1 MNAILLRRTIGP
13 LAAAGLIVFAVQAA
27 AQQRSCAV
35 AEETFVDEPPLPHA
49 AAALTGGRTVT
60 VVAIGGAS
68 TQGRA
73 AENPDLAWP
82 QRLAAALVERFPAAR
97 VVAINR
103 GVARQTAA
111 DMVGRF
117 KRDVLP
123 ARPDLVV
130 WETGTTDAVRGVDID
145 AFRDSLQS
153 GIELLQAAHIELIL
167 MDMQFSQRANAVINL
182 ERYSTVMRDVAD
194 ANDVAF
200 FRRHDIMRGW
210 AESGVFD
217 FDVTDPKKRKA
228 VAARLYDCIGRAVAA
243 LVVHGQHAAA
253 PAPAE

>member
-27 AQQRSCAV
+27 AAPPSCAV
-35 AEETFVDEPPLPHA
+35 AEEAFVDEPPLPHA
-49 AAALTGGRTVT
+49 VAALAGGRTVT
-60 VVAIGGAS
+60 IVAVGGAS

-73 AENPDLAWP
+73 VENPDLAWP
-82 QRLAAALVERFPAAR
+82 ARLAAALAERFPAAR

-103 GVARQTAA
+103 GVSRQTAA
-111 DMVGRF
+111 DMVARF

-145 AFRDSLQS
+145 AFRDSLQA
-153 GIELLQAAHIELIL
+153 GIEALHAAQIDLIL

-182 ERYSTVMRDVAD
+182 ERYSAVMRDVAD

-217 FDVTDPKKRKA
+217 FDVADRTKRKA
-228 VAARLYDCIGRAVAA
+228 LAVRLYDCIGRAVAG
-243 LVVHGQHAAA
+243 LVVHGQQAAS
-253 PAPAE
+253 PSPAE